1 MGKGADQPE
10 GKKRRKWSADEL
22 MELGDLL
29 LREISIQEI
38 AQLLGRDPNDVEKTV
53 VEEGERAIESFNGGV
68 GRPDAM

>member
-53 VEEGERAIESFNGGV
+53 VEEGERAVSWFVTGIIVS
-68 GRPDAM
+68 DA